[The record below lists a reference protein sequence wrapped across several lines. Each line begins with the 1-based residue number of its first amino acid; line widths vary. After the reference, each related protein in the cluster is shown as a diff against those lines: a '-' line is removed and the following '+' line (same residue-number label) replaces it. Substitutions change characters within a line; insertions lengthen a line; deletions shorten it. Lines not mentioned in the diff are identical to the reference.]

1 MSLID
6 NRNQVKTSHM
16 QAACRQMLG
25 ITCVISSQTIT
36 QDGTFFFLLRNNFFV
51 LKQFLFVAGII
62 KKMLYKKLFQQ

>member
-25 ITCVISSQTIT
+25 ITCVINSQTIT
-36 QDGTFFFLLRNNFFV
+36 QDGTFFLLRNNFFV